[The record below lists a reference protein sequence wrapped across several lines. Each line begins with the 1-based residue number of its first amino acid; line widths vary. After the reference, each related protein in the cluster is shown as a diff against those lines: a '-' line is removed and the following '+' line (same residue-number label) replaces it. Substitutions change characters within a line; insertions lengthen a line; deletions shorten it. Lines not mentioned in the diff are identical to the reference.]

1 MEITHKYWTM
11 WTFLTLTALTTAPCL
26 TAQVPD
32 YMLKSVAPSQSG
44 SYPGGL
50 AIDAAGN
57 VYYCGTSDGAI
68 WKIPTTGKPSAFA
81 GGGNSTNGLIG
92 DGGTRRRRAPCCRC
106 EDFRAWPAVAS
117 RNQNYA
123 FFVKE
128 TKPMNSSTFLLLN
141 LALAFYNAGTIWA
154 HEVDIFRSWKLVD
167 PVSFHR
173 IQAVHWRK
181 VPYWVFLPT
190 GRTFPNFLCC

>member
-44 SYPGGL
+44 SYPVGL

-92 DGGTRRRRAPCCRC
+92 DGGPAAGAHLVADVKTFAPGQRLPAATRTTLFSSKRRNR
-106 EDFRAWPAVAS
+106 
-117 RNQNYA
+117 
-123 FFVKE
+123 
-128 TKPMNSSTFLLLN
+128 
-141 LALAFYNAGTIWA
+141 
-154 HEVDIFRSWKLVD
+154 
-167 PVSFHR
+167 
-173 IQAVHWRK
+173 
-181 VPYWVFLPT
+181 
-190 GRTFPNFLCC
+190 